1 MIALKCKMC
10 GGDLSV
16 SPGASVG
23 TCQYCGTTMTLP
35 VTGSTQVA
43 DQFNRASGL
52 RQGDEFDRAS
62 EVYLRLLE
70 ANPRDAEAHWGMVL
84 CRFGIAY
91 VEDPETGR
99 RLPTCNRVRFG
110 SILED
115 EDYLQA
121 ITWADGEAKAVYQAE
136 AEAIAAIQREFLDI
150 SAREEPFD
158 VFLCYKEKDG
168 QGERTPDSVLAQE
181 LYYELT
187 EKGYR
192 VFFSRLT
199 LEGKLGIS
207 YEPYIF
213 AALQS
218 ARVMVV
224 VTTRAEYVNAPW
236 VKNEWSRYL
245 ALIRQGEDKVLI
257 PAYRDMDP
265 YTLPEELAS
274 LQAQDMGKLGFM
286 QDLLEGIQ
294 KFLRREPDDD
304 GGRTGPT
311 ASTLTKRGMLALEDG
326 DFAAADAHF
335 ERALDHDPEEAMAYV
350 GKLMVERKVKVPS
363 DLGRAGKPL
372 ETSPNYRKAV
382 RFADPELKKLLEN
395 CNEQLLAA
403 RRALEQQLTGRPA
416 VAQNAAP
423 QKTPTR
429 YVRQDKPV
437 KTGYAGMILL
447 MVLGFLLVVGML
459 SSSPSSTESGASP
472 APSFTA
478 ETLSR
483 LYADASVLM
492 EQGSYASAMER
503 FLALGDYEDAA
514 ERAASCAWS
523 CAQESLSAGNYDDLK
538 RVLPHLTQQQRDEVD
553 PTLITQA
560 RACYSALD
568 FSAAFSISGLILDN
582 AEARTLHFS
591 MQRVFAQLLST
602 SGNLV
607 ATLPFTGE
615 EFSLYDGQGNS
626 SSFYFEGA
634 QSISLF
640 SDCAAAICG
649 DGSVICQP
657 FEAGAFSPGF
667 QSELSQWRDT
677 ASLVSLSDC
686 LLGLRRD
693 GTVAYAGKR
702 NGSDGS
708 IREAVSGWSRVVGL
722 YAAGEHA
729 VVALC
734 TDGTV
739 RMAGENP
746 YYSAESFS
754 QWSGLYTIAVTD
766 TSVLGILP
774 NGTLLSA
781 GDDGWVRTLDTGS
794 DLARCISYSVSEGT
808 IAGLRP
814 DGTVAAYGLAG
825 GSGTA
830 DWTDIIQLRTR
841 PGVVYGLCRDGTV
854 RTSGTGTGEETWRDI
869 IFLLAS
875 PSGLL
880 GIQNDGTLHISG
892 DFPAALQSSVS
903 AAHIW

>member
-84 CRFGIAY
+84 CRFGITY
-91 VEDPETGR
+91 VEDPKTGR

-213 AALQS
+213 AALRS

-274 LQAQDMGKLGFM
+274 LQAPDMGKLGVM
-286 QDLLEGIQ
+286 QDLLEGIH
-294 KFLRREPDDD
+294 KFLRREPDDG

-363 DLGRAGKPL
+363 DLGRTGKPL
-372 ETSPNYRKAV
+372 EASSNYRKAV
-382 RFADPELKKLLEN
+382 RFADPELKKLLEG

-403 RRALEQQLTGRPA
+403 RRAPEQQLTGRPA

-423 QKTPTR
+423 QKTPTK

-437 KTGYAGMILL
+437 KTGSLGVILL
-447 MVLGFLLVVGML
+447 VLLGLMLLGVLLGSPSSSTP
-459 SSSPSSTESGASP
+459 SSSPESSAPP

-478 ETLSR
+478 EEMSQ
-483 LYADASVLM
+483 LYADAIQLV
-492 EQGSYASAMER
+492 EQGSYDE
-503 FLALGDYEDAA
+503 
-514 ERAASCAWS
+514 
-523 CAQESLSAGNYDDLK
+523 LK
-538 RVLPHLTQQQRDEVD
+538 RILPHLTQQQRAEVD

-560 RACYSALD
+560 RERYSALD

-582 AEARTLHFS
+582 AEARSLHFS

-602 SGNLV
+602 SGDLV
-607 ATLPFTGE
+607 AALPFTGG

-626 SSFYFEGA
+626 SSFYLEGA

-657 FEAGAFSPGF
+657 FEAGTFSPGF
-667 QSELSQWRDT
+667 QAELSQWRDT

-686 LLGLRRD
+686 LLGRRTD

-854 RTSGTGTGEETWRDI
+854 RTSGTGAGEETWRDI

>member
-84 CRFGIAY
+84 CRFGITY
-91 VEDPETGR
+91 VEDPKTGR

-213 AALQS
+213 AALRS

-286 QDLLEGIQ
+286 QDLLEGIH
-294 KFLRREPDDD
+294 KFLRREPDDG

-363 DLGRAGKPL
+363 DLGRTGKPL
-372 ETSPNYRKAV
+372 EASSNYRKAV
-382 RFADPELKKLLEN
+382 RFADPELKKLLEG

-423 QKTPTR
+423 QKTPTK
-429 YVRQDKPV
+429 YVRQGKPV
-437 KTGYAGMILL
+437 KTGSLVVILL
-447 MVLGFLLVVGML
+447 VLLGLMLLGVLVGSPSSSTP
-459 SSSPSSTESGASP
+459 SSSPESSAPP

-478 ETLSR
+478 EEMSQ
-483 LYADASVLM
+483 LYADAIQLV
-492 EQGSYASAMER
+492 EQGSYDE
-503 FLALGDYEDAA
+503 
-514 ERAASCAWS
+514 
-523 CAQESLSAGNYDDLK
+523 LK
-538 RVLPHLTQQQRDEVD
+538 RILPHLTQQQRAEVD

-560 RACYSALD
+560 RERYSALD
-568 FSAAFSISGLILDN
+568 FSAAFSTSGLILDN
-582 AEARTLHFS
+582 AEARSLHFS

-602 SGNLV
+602 SGDLV
-607 ATLPFTGE
+607 AALPFTGG

-626 SSFYFEGA
+626 SSFYLEGA

-657 FEAGAFSPGF
+657 FEAGTFSPGF
-667 QSELSQWRDT
+667 QAELSQWRDT

-686 LLGLRRD
+686 LLGRRTD

-702 NGSDGS
+702 DGSDSS
-708 IREAVSGWSRVVGL
+708 IREAVSSWSRVAGL
-722 YAAGEHA
+722 YAAGDHA

-734 TDGTV
+734 ADGTV

-766 TSVLGILP
+766 TSVLGILL

-830 DWTDIIQLRTR
+830 DWIDIIQLRTR

-854 RTSGTGTGEETWRDI
+854 RTSGTGAGEETWRDI

>member
-84 CRFGIAY
+84 CRFGITY
-91 VEDPETGR
+91 VEDPKTGR

-213 AALQS
+213 AALRS

-286 QDLLEGIQ
+286 QDLLEGIH
-294 KFLRREPDDD
+294 KFLRREPDDG

-363 DLGRAGKPL
+363 DLGRTGKPL
-372 ETSPNYRKAV
+372 EASSNYRKAV
-382 RFADPELKKLLEN
+382 RFADPELKKLLEG

-403 RRALEQQLTGRPA
+403 RRAPEQQLTGRPA

-423 QKTPTR
+423 QKTPTK

-437 KTGYAGMILL
+437 KTGSLGVILL
-447 MVLGFLLVVGML
+447 VLLGLMLLGVLLGSPSSSTP
-459 SSSPSSTESGASP
+459 SSSPESSAPP

-478 ETLSR
+478 EEMSQ
-483 LYADASVLM
+483 LYADAIQLV
-492 EQGSYASAMER
+492 EQGSYDE
-503 FLALGDYEDAA
+503 
-514 ERAASCAWS
+514 
-523 CAQESLSAGNYDDLK
+523 QK
-538 RVLPHLTQQQRDEVD
+538 RILPHLTQQQRAEVD

-560 RACYSALD
+560 RERYSALD

-582 AEARTLHFS
+582 AEARSLHFS

-602 SGNLV
+602 SGDLV
-607 ATLPFTGE
+607 AALPFTGG

-626 SSFYFEGA
+626 SSFYLEGA

-657 FEAGAFSPGF
+657 FEAGTFSPGF
-667 QSELSQWRDT
+667 QAELSQWRDT

-686 LLGLRRD
+686 LLGRRTD

-854 RTSGTGTGEETWRDI
+854 RTSGTGAGEETWRDI

>member
-84 CRFGIAY
+84 CRFGITY
-91 VEDPETGR
+91 VEDPKTGR

-213 AALQS
+213 AALRS

-294 KFLRREPDDD
+294 KFLRREPDDG

-363 DLGRAGKPL
+363 DLGRTGKPL
-372 ETSPNYRKAV
+372 EASSNYRKAV
-382 RFADPELKKLLEN
+382 RFADPELKKLLEG

-423 QKTPTR
+423 QKTPTK

-437 KTGYAGMILL
+437 KTGSLGVILL
-447 MVLGFLLVVGML
+447 VLLGLMLLGVLLGSPSSSTP
-459 SSSPSSTESGASP
+459 SSSPESSAPP

-478 ETLSR
+478 EEMSQ
-483 LYADASVLM
+483 LYADAIQLV
-492 EQGSYASAMER
+492 EQGSYDE
-503 FLALGDYEDAA
+503 
-514 ERAASCAWS
+514 
-523 CAQESLSAGNYDDLK
+523 LK
-538 RVLPHLTQQQRDEVD
+538 RILPHLTQQQRAEED

-560 RACYSALD
+560 RERYSALD

-582 AEARTLHFS
+582 AEARSLHFS

-602 SGNLV
+602 SGDLV
-607 ATLPFTGE
+607 AALPFTGG

-626 SSFYFEGA
+626 SSFYLEGA

-657 FEAGAFSPGF
+657 FEAGTFSPGF
-667 QSELSQWRDT
+667 QAELSQWRDT

-686 LLGLRRD
+686 LLGRRTD

-702 NGSDGS
+702 DGSDSS
-708 IREAVSGWSRVVGL
+708 IREAVSSWSRVAGL
-722 YAAGEHA
+722 YAAGDHA

-734 TDGTV
+734 ADGTV

-766 TSVLGILP
+766 TSVLGILL

-830 DWTDIIQLRTR
+830 DWIDIIQLRTR

-854 RTSGTGTGEETWRDI
+854 RTSGTGAGEETWRDI

>member
-213 AALQS
+213 AALRS

-286 QDLLEGIQ
+286 QDLLEGIH
-294 KFLRREPDDD
+294 KFLRREPDDG

-363 DLGRAGKPL
+363 DLGRTGKPL
-372 ETSPNYRKAV
+372 EASSNYRKAV
-382 RFADPELKKLLEN
+382 RFADPELKKLLEG

-403 RRALEQQLTGRPA
+403 RRAPEQQLTGRPA

-423 QKTPTR
+423 QKTPTK

-437 KTGYAGMILL
+437 KTGSLGVILL
-447 MVLGFLLVVGML
+447 VLLGLMLLGVLLGSPSSSTP
-459 SSSPSSTESGASP
+459 SSSPESSAPP

-478 ETLSR
+478 EEMSQ
-483 LYADASVLM
+483 LYADAIQLV
-492 EQGSYASAMER
+492 EQGSYDE
-503 FLALGDYEDAA
+503 
-514 ERAASCAWS
+514 
-523 CAQESLSAGNYDDLK
+523 LK
-538 RVLPHLTQQQRDEVD
+538 RILPHLTQQQRAEVD

-560 RACYSALD
+560 RERYSALD

-582 AEARTLHFS
+582 AEARSLHFS

-602 SGNLV
+602 SGDLV
-607 ATLPFTGE
+607 AALPFTGG

-626 SSFYFEGA
+626 SSFYLEGA

-657 FEAGAFSPGF
+657 FEAGTFSPGF
-667 QSELSQWRDT
+667 QAELSQWRDT

-686 LLGLRRD
+686 LLGRRTD

-854 RTSGTGTGEETWRDI
+854 RTSGTGAGEETWRDI

>member
-1 MIALKCKMC
+1 
-10 GGDLSV
+10 
-16 SPGASVG
+16 
-23 TCQYCGTTMTLP
+23 
-35 VTGSTQVA
+35 
-43 DQFNRASGL
+43 
-52 RQGDEFDRAS
+52 
-62 EVYLRLLE
+62 
-70 ANPRDAEAHWGMVL
+70 
-84 CRFGIAY
+84 
-91 VEDPETGR
+91 
-99 RLPTCNRVRFG
+99 
-110 SILED
+110 
-115 EDYLQA
+115 
-121 ITWADGEAKAVYQAE
+121 
-136 AEAIAAIQREFLDI
+136 
-150 SAREEPFD
+150 
-158 VFLCYKEKDG
+158 
-168 QGERTPDSVLAQE
+168 
-181 LYYELT
+181 
-187 EKGYR
+187 
-192 VFFSRLT
+192 
-199 LEGKLGIS
+199 
-207 YEPYIF
+207 
-213 AALQS
+213 
-218 ARVMVV
+218 MVV

-286 QDLLEGIQ
+286 QDLLEGIH
-294 KFLRREPDDD
+294 KFLRREPDDG

-363 DLGRAGKPL
+363 DLGRTGKPL
-372 ETSPNYRKAV
+372 EASSNYRKAV
-382 RFADPELKKLLEN
+382 RFADPELKKLLEG

-423 QKTPTR
+423 QKTPTK

-437 KTGYAGMILL
+437 KTGSLGVILL
-447 MVLGFLLVVGML
+447 VLLGLMLLGVLLGSPSSSTP
-459 SSSPSSTESGASP
+459 SSSPESSAPP

-478 ETLSR
+478 EEMSQ
-483 LYADASVLM
+483 LYADAIQLV
-492 EQGSYASAMER
+492 EQGSYDE
-503 FLALGDYEDAA
+503 
-514 ERAASCAWS
+514 
-523 CAQESLSAGNYDDLK
+523 LK
-538 RVLPHLTQQQRDEVD
+538 RILPHLTQQQRAEVD

-560 RACYSALD
+560 RERYSALD

-582 AEARTLHFS
+582 AEARSLHFS

-602 SGNLV
+602 SGDLV
-607 ATLPFTGE
+607 AALPFTGG

-626 SSFYFEGA
+626 SSFYLEGA

-657 FEAGAFSPGF
+657 FEAGTFSPGF
-667 QSELSQWRDT
+667 QAELSQWRDT
-677 ASLVSLSDC
+677 ASLVSLSYC
-686 LLGLRRD
+686 LLGRRTD

-702 NGSDGS
+702 DGSDSS
-708 IREAVSGWSRVVGL
+708 IREAVSSWSRVAGL
-722 YAAGEHA
+722 YAVGDHA

-734 TDGTV
+734 ADGTV

-766 TSVLGILP
+766 TSVLGILL

-854 RTSGTGTGEETWRDI
+854 RTSGTGAGEETWRDI

>member
-84 CRFGIAY
+84 CRFGITY
-91 VEDPETGR
+91 VEDPKTGR

-213 AALQS
+213 AALRS

-286 QDLLEGIQ
+286 QDLLEGIH
-294 KFLRREPDDD
+294 KFLRREPDDG

-363 DLGRAGKPL
+363 DLGRTGKPL
-372 ETSPNYRKAV
+372 EASSNYRKAV
-382 RFADPELKKLLEN
+382 RFADPELKKLLEG

-403 RRALEQQLTGRPA
+403 RRAPEQQLTGRPA

-423 QKTPTR
+423 QKTPTK

-437 KTGYAGMILL
+437 KTGSLGVILL
-447 MVLGFLLVVGML
+447 VLLGLMLLGVLLGSPSSSTP
-459 SSSPSSTESGASP
+459 SSSPESSAPP

-478 ETLSR
+478 EEMSQ
-483 LYADASVLM
+483 LYADAIQLV
-492 EQGSYASAMER
+492 EQGSYDE
-503 FLALGDYEDAA
+503 
-514 ERAASCAWS
+514 
-523 CAQESLSAGNYDDLK
+523 LK
-538 RVLPHLTQQQRDEVD
+538 RILPHLTQQQRAEVD

-560 RACYSALD
+560 RERYSALD

-582 AEARTLHFS
+582 AEARSLHFS

-602 SGNLV
+602 SGDLV
-607 ATLPFTGE
+607 AALPFTGG

-626 SSFYFEGA
+626 SSFYLEGA

-657 FEAGAFSPGF
+657 FEAGTFSPGF
-667 QSELSQWRDT
+667 QAELSQWRDT

-686 LLGLRRD
+686 LLGRRTD

-830 DWTDIIQLRTR
+830 DWIDIIQLRTR

-854 RTSGTGTGEETWRDI
+854 RTSGTGAGEETWRYI

>member
-84 CRFGIAY
+84 CRFGITY
-91 VEDPETGR
+91 VEDPKTGH

-213 AALQS
+213 AALRS

-294 KFLRREPDDD
+294 KFLRREPDDG

-363 DLGRAGKPL
+363 DLGHTGKPL
-372 ETSPNYRKAV
+372 EASSNYRKAV
-382 RFADPELKKLLEN
+382 RFADPELKKLLEG

-423 QKTPTR
+423 QKTPTK

-437 KTGYAGMILL
+437 KTGSLGVILL
-447 MVLGFLLVVGML
+447 VLLGLMLLGVLLGSPSSSTP
-459 SSSPSSTESGASP
+459 SSSPESSAPP

-478 ETLSR
+478 EEMSQ
-483 LYADASVLM
+483 LYADAIQLV
-492 EQGSYASAMER
+492 EQGSYDE
-503 FLALGDYEDAA
+503 
-514 ERAASCAWS
+514 
-523 CAQESLSAGNYDDLK
+523 LK
-538 RVLPHLTQQQRDEVD
+538 RILPHLTQQQRAEVD

-560 RACYSALD
+560 RERYSALD

-582 AEARTLHFS
+582 AEARSLHFS

-602 SGNLV
+602 SGDLV
-607 ATLPFTGE
+607 AALPFTGG

-626 SSFYFEGA
+626 SSFYLEGA

-657 FEAGAFSPGF
+657 FEAGTFSPGF
-667 QSELSQWRDT
+667 QAELSQWRDT

-686 LLGLRRD
+686 LLGRRTD

-702 NGSDGS
+702 DGSDSS
-708 IREAVSGWSRVVGL
+708 IREAVSSWSRVAGL
-722 YAAGEHA
+722 YAAGDHA

-734 TDGTV
+734 ADGTV

-766 TSVLGILP
+766 TSVLGILL

-830 DWTDIIQLRTR
+830 DWIDIIQLRTR

-854 RTSGTGTGEETWRDI
+854 RTSGTGAGEETWRDI

>member
-84 CRFGIAY
+84 CRFGITY
-91 VEDPETGR
+91 VEDPKTGR

-213 AALQS
+213 AALRS

-286 QDLLEGIQ
+286 QDLLEGIH
-294 KFLRREPDDD
+294 KFLRREPDDG

-363 DLGRAGKPL
+363 DLGRTGKPL
-372 ETSPNYRKAV
+372 EASSNYRKAV
-382 RFADPELKKLLEN
+382 RFADPELKKLLEG

-403 RRALEQQLTGRPA
+403 RRAPEQQLTGRPA

-423 QKTPTR
+423 QKTPTK

-437 KTGYAGMILL
+437 KTGSLGVILL
-447 MVLGFLLVVGML
+447 VLLGLMLLGVLLGSPSSSTP
-459 SSSPSSTESGASP
+459 SSSPESSAPP
-472 APSFTA
+472 APSLTA
-478 ETLSR
+478 EEMSQ
-483 LYADASVLM
+483 LYADAIQLV
-492 EQGSYASAMER
+492 EQGSYDE
-503 FLALGDYEDAA
+503 
-514 ERAASCAWS
+514 
-523 CAQESLSAGNYDDLK
+523 LK
-538 RVLPHLTQQQRDEVD
+538 RILPHLTQQQRAEVD

-560 RACYSALD
+560 RERYSALD

-582 AEARTLHFS
+582 AEARSLHFS

-602 SGNLV
+602 SGDLV
-607 ATLPFTGE
+607 AALPFTGG

-626 SSFYFEGA
+626 SSFYLEGA

-657 FEAGAFSPGF
+657 FEAGTFSPGF
-667 QSELSQWRDT
+667 QAELSQWRDT

-686 LLGLRRD
+686 LLGRRTD

-854 RTSGTGTGEETWRDI
+854 RTSGTGAGEETWRDI

>member
-84 CRFGIAY
+84 CRFGITY
-91 VEDPETGR
+91 VEDPKTGH

-213 AALQS
+213 AALRS

-294 KFLRREPDDD
+294 KFLRREPDDG

-363 DLGRAGKPL
+363 DLGHTGKPL
-372 ETSPNYRKAV
+372 EASSNYRKAV
-382 RFADPELKKLLEN
+382 RFADPELKKLLEG

-423 QKTPTR
+423 QKTPTK

-437 KTGYAGMILL
+437 KTGSLGVILL
-447 MVLGFLLVVGML
+447 VLLGLMLLGVLLGSPSSSTP
-459 SSSPSSTESGASP
+459 SSSPESSAPP

-478 ETLSR
+478 EEMSQ
-483 LYADASVLM
+483 LYADAIQLV
-492 EQGSYASAMER
+492 EQGSYDE
-503 FLALGDYEDAA
+503 
-514 ERAASCAWS
+514 
-523 CAQESLSAGNYDDLK
+523 LK
-538 RVLPHLTQQQRDEVD
+538 RILPHLTQQQRAEVD

-560 RACYSALD
+560 RERYSALD

-582 AEARTLHFS
+582 AEARSLHFS

-602 SGNLV
+602 SGDLV
-607 ATLPFTGE
+607 AALPFTGG

-626 SSFYFEGA
+626 SSFYLEGA

-657 FEAGAFSPGF
+657 FEAGTFSPGF
-667 QSELSQWRDT
+667 QAELSQWRDT

-686 LLGLRRD
+686 LLGRRTD

-702 NGSDGS
+702 DGSDSS
-708 IREAVSGWSRVVGL
+708 IREAVSSWSRVAGL
-722 YAAGEHA
+722 YAAGDHA

-734 TDGTV
+734 ADGTV

-766 TSVLGILP
+766 TSVLGILL

-794 DLARCISYSVSEGT
+794 DLARCISYSVREGT

-830 DWTDIIQLRTR
+830 DWIDIIQLRTR

-854 RTSGTGTGEETWRDI
+854 RTSGTGAGEETWRDI

>member
-1 MIALKCKMC
+1 
-10 GGDLSV
+10 
-16 SPGASVG
+16 
-23 TCQYCGTTMTLP
+23 
-35 VTGSTQVA
+35 
-43 DQFNRASGL
+43 
-52 RQGDEFDRAS
+52 
-62 EVYLRLLE
+62 
-70 ANPRDAEAHWGMVL
+70 
-84 CRFGIAY
+84 
-91 VEDPETGR
+91 
-99 RLPTCNRVRFG
+99 
-110 SILED
+110 
-115 EDYLQA
+115 
-121 ITWADGEAKAVYQAE
+121 
-136 AEAIAAIQREFLDI
+136 
-150 SAREEPFD
+150 
-158 VFLCYKEKDG
+158 
-168 QGERTPDSVLAQE
+168 
-181 LYYELT
+181 
-187 EKGYR
+187 
-192 VFFSRLT
+192 
-199 LEGKLGIS
+199 
-207 YEPYIF
+207 
-213 AALQS
+213 
-218 ARVMVV
+218 MVV

-294 KFLRREPDDD
+294 KFLRREPDDG

-363 DLGRAGKPL
+363 DLGHTGKPL
-372 ETSPNYRKAV
+372 EASSNYRKAV
-382 RFADPELKKLLEN
+382 RFADPELKKLLEG

-423 QKTPTR
+423 QKTPTK

-437 KTGYAGMILL
+437 KTGSLGVILL
-447 MVLGFLLVVGML
+447 VLLGLMLLGVLLGSPSSSTP
-459 SSSPSSTESGASP
+459 SSSPESSAPP

-478 ETLSR
+478 EEMSQ
-483 LYADASVLM
+483 LYADAIQLV
-492 EQGSYASAMER
+492 EQGSYDE
-503 FLALGDYEDAA
+503 
-514 ERAASCAWS
+514 
-523 CAQESLSAGNYDDLK
+523 LK
-538 RVLPHLTQQQRDEVD
+538 RILPHLTQQQRAEVD

-560 RACYSALD
+560 RERYSALD

-582 AEARTLHFS
+582 AEARSLHFS

-602 SGNLV
+602 SGDLV
-607 ATLPFTGE
+607 AALPFTGG

-626 SSFYFEGA
+626 SSFYLEGA

-657 FEAGAFSPGF
+657 FEAGTFSPGF
-667 QSELSQWRDT
+667 QAELSQWRDT

-686 LLGLRRD
+686 LLGRRTD

-702 NGSDGS
+702 DGSDSS
-708 IREAVSGWSRVVGL
+708 IREAVSSWSRVAGL
-722 YAAGEHA
+722 YAAGDHA

-734 TDGTV
+734 ADGTV

-766 TSVLGILP
+766 TSVLGILL

-830 DWTDIIQLRTR
+830 DWIDIIQLRTR

-854 RTSGTGTGEETWRDI
+854 RTSGTGAGEETWRDI

>member
-84 CRFGIAY
+84 CRFGITY
-91 VEDPETGR
+91 VEDPKTGR

-213 AALQS
+213 AALRS

-286 QDLLEGIQ
+286 QDLLEGIH
-294 KFLRREPDDD
+294 KFRRREPDDG

-363 DLGRAGKPL
+363 DLGRTGKPL
-372 ETSPNYRKAV
+372 EASSNYRKAV
-382 RFADPELKKLLEN
+382 RFADPELKKLLEG

-423 QKTPTR
+423 QKTPTK

-437 KTGYAGMILL
+437 KTGSLGVILL
-447 MVLGFLLVVGML
+447 VLLGLMLLGVLLGSPSSSTP
-459 SSSPSSTESGASP
+459 SSSPESSAPP

-478 ETLSR
+478 EEMSQ
-483 LYADASVLM
+483 LYADAIQLV
-492 EQGSYASAMER
+492 EQGSYDE
-503 FLALGDYEDAA
+503 
-514 ERAASCAWS
+514 
-523 CAQESLSAGNYDDLK
+523 LK
-538 RVLPHLTQQQRDEVD
+538 RILPHLTQQQRAEVD

-560 RACYSALD
+560 RERYSALD

-582 AEARTLHFS
+582 AEARSLHFS

-602 SGNLV
+602 SGDLV
-607 ATLPFTGE
+607 AALPFTGG

-626 SSFYFEGA
+626 SSFYLEGA

-657 FEAGAFSPGF
+657 FEAGTFSPGF
-667 QSELSQWRDT
+667 QAELSQWRDT

-686 LLGLRRD
+686 LLGRRTD

-702 NGSDGS
+702 DGSDSS
-708 IREAVSGWSRVVGL
+708 IREAVSSWSRVAGL
-722 YAAGEHA
+722 YAAGDHA

-734 TDGTV
+734 ADGTV

-766 TSVLGILP
+766 TSVLGILL

-830 DWTDIIQLRTR
+830 DWIDIIQLRTR

-854 RTSGTGTGEETWRDI
+854 RTSGTGAGEETWRDI

>member
-213 AALQS
+213 AALRS

-294 KFLRREPDDD
+294 KFLRREPDDG

-363 DLGRAGKPL
+363 DLGHTGKPL
-372 ETSPNYRKAV
+372 EASSNYRKAV
-382 RFADPELKKLLEN
+382 RFADPELKKLLEG

-423 QKTPTR
+423 QKTPTK

-437 KTGYAGMILL
+437 KTGSLGVILL
-447 MVLGFLLVVGML
+447 VLLGLMLLGVLLGSPSSSTP
-459 SSSPSSTESGASP
+459 SSSPESSAPP

-478 ETLSR
+478 EEMSQ
-483 LYADASVLM
+483 LYADAIQLV
-492 EQGSYASAMER
+492 EQGSYDE
-503 FLALGDYEDAA
+503 
-514 ERAASCAWS
+514 
-523 CAQESLSAGNYDDLK
+523 LK
-538 RVLPHLTQQQRDEVD
+538 RILPHLTQQQRAEVD

-560 RACYSALD
+560 RERYSALD

-582 AEARTLHFS
+582 AEARSLHFS

-602 SGNLV
+602 SGDLV
-607 ATLPFTGE
+607 AALPFTGG

-626 SSFYFEGA
+626 SSFYLEGA

-657 FEAGAFSPGF
+657 FEAGTFSPGF
-667 QSELSQWRDT
+667 QAELSQWRDT

-686 LLGLRRD
+686 LLGRRTD

-702 NGSDGS
+702 DGSDSS
-708 IREAVSGWSRVVGL
+708 IREAVSSWSRVAGL
-722 YAAGEHA
+722 YAAGDHA

-734 TDGTV
+734 ADGTV

-766 TSVLGILP
+766 TSVLGILL

-830 DWTDIIQLRTR
+830 DWIDIIQLRTR

-854 RTSGTGTGEETWRDI
+854 RTSGTGAGEETWRDI

>member
-43 DQFNRASGL
+43 NQFNRASGL

-91 VEDPETGR
+91 VEDPKTGR

-363 DLGRAGKPL
+363 DLGRTGKPL
-372 ETSPNYRKAV
+372 EASSNYRKAV

-423 QKTPTR
+423 QKTPTK

-437 KTGYAGMILL
+437 KTGSLGVILL
-447 MVLGFLLVVGML
+447 VLLGLMLLGVLLGSPSSSTP
-459 SSSPSSTESGASP
+459 SSSPESSAPP

-478 ETLSR
+478 EEMSQ
-483 LYADASVLM
+483 LYADAIQLV
-492 EQGSYASAMER
+492 EQGSYDE
-503 FLALGDYEDAA
+503 
-514 ERAASCAWS
+514 
-523 CAQESLSAGNYDDLK
+523 LK
-538 RVLPHLTQQQRDEVD
+538 RILPHLTQQQRAEVD

-560 RACYSALD
+560 RERYSALD

-582 AEARTLHFS
+582 AEARSLHFS

-602 SGNLV
+602 SGDLV
-607 ATLPFTGE
+607 AALPFTGG

-626 SSFYFEGA
+626 SSFYLEGA

-657 FEAGAFSPGF
+657 FEAGTFSPGF
-667 QSELSQWRDT
+667 QAELSQWRDT

-686 LLGLRRD
+686 LLGRRTD

-702 NGSDGS
+702 DGSDSS
-708 IREAVSGWSRVVGL
+708 IREAVSSWSRVAGL
-722 YAAGEHA
+722 YAAGDHA

-734 TDGTV
+734 ADGTV

-766 TSVLGILP
+766 TSVLGILL

-830 DWTDIIQLRTR
+830 DWIDIIQLRTR

-854 RTSGTGTGEETWRDI
+854 RTSGTGAGEETWRDI

>member
-84 CRFGIAY
+84 CRFGITY
-91 VEDPETGR
+91 VEDPKTGR

-213 AALQS
+213 AALRS

-286 QDLLEGIQ
+286 QDLLEGIH
-294 KFLRREPDDD
+294 KFLRREPDDG

-363 DLGRAGKPL
+363 DLGRTGKPL
-372 ETSPNYRKAV
+372 EASSNYRKAV
-382 RFADPELKKLLEN
+382 RFADPELKKLLEG

-423 QKTPTR
+423 QKTPTK

-437 KTGYAGMILL
+437 KTGSLGVILL
-447 MVLGFLLVVGML
+447 VLLGLMLLGVLLGSPSSSTP
-459 SSSPSSTESGASP
+459 SSSPESSAPP

-478 ETLSR
+478 EEMSQ
-483 LYADASVLM
+483 LYADAIQLV
-492 EQGSYASAMER
+492 EQGSYDE
-503 FLALGDYEDAA
+503 
-514 ERAASCAWS
+514 
-523 CAQESLSAGNYDDLK
+523 LK
-538 RVLPHLTQQQRDEVD
+538 RILPHLTQQQRAEVD

-560 RACYSALD
+560 RERYSALD

-582 AEARTLHFS
+582 AEARSLHFS

-602 SGNLV
+602 SGDLV
-607 ATLPFTGE
+607 AALPFTGG

-626 SSFYFEGA
+626 SSFYLEGA

-657 FEAGAFSPGF
+657 FEAGTFSPGF
-667 QSELSQWRDT
+667 QAELSQWRDT
-677 ASLVSLSDC
+677 ASLVRLSDC
-686 LLGLRRD
+686 LLGRRTD

-702 NGSDGS
+702 DGSDSS
-708 IREAVSGWSRVVGL
+708 IREAVSSWSRVAGL
-722 YAAGEHA
+722 YAAGDHA

-734 TDGTV
+734 ADGTV

-766 TSVLGILP
+766 TSVLGILL

-830 DWTDIIQLRTR
+830 DWIDIIQLRTR

-854 RTSGTGTGEETWRDI
+854 RTSGTGAGEETWRDI

>member
-43 DQFNRASGL
+43 NQFNRASGL

-84 CRFGIAY
+84 CRFGITY
-91 VEDPETGR
+91 VEDPKTGR

-213 AALQS
+213 AALRS

-286 QDLLEGIQ
+286 QDLLEGIH
-294 KFLRREPDDD
+294 KFLRREPDDG

-363 DLGRAGKPL
+363 DLGRTGKPL
-372 ETSPNYRKAV
+372 EASSNYRKAV
-382 RFADPELKKLLEN
+382 RFADPELKKLLEG

-423 QKTPTR
+423 QKTPTK

-437 KTGYAGMILL
+437 KTGSLGVILL
-447 MVLGFLLVVGML
+447 VLLGLMLLGVLLGSPSSSTP
-459 SSSPSSTESGASP
+459 SSSPESSAPP

-478 ETLSR
+478 EEMSQ
-483 LYADASVLM
+483 LYADAIQLV
-492 EQGSYASAMER
+492 EQGSYDE
-503 FLALGDYEDAA
+503 
-514 ERAASCAWS
+514 
-523 CAQESLSAGNYDDLK
+523 LK
-538 RVLPHLTQQQRDEVD
+538 RILPHLTQQQRAEVD

-560 RACYSALD
+560 RERYSALD

-582 AEARTLHFS
+582 AEARSLHFS

-602 SGNLV
+602 SGDLV
-607 ATLPFTGE
+607 AALPFTGG

-626 SSFYFEGA
+626 SSFYLEGA

-657 FEAGAFSPGF
+657 FEAGTFSPGF
-667 QSELSQWRDT
+667 QAELSQWRDT

-686 LLGLRRD
+686 LLGRRTD

-702 NGSDGS
+702 DGSDSS
-708 IREAVSGWSRVVGL
+708 IREAVSSWSRVAGL
-722 YAAGEHA
+722 YAAGDHA

-734 TDGTV
+734 ADGTV

-766 TSVLGILP
+766 TSVLGILL

-830 DWTDIIQLRTR
+830 DWIDIIQLRTR

-854 RTSGTGTGEETWRDI
+854 RTSGTGAGEETWRDI

>member
-213 AALQS
+213 AALRS

-286 QDLLEGIQ
+286 QDLLEGIH
-294 KFLRREPDDD
+294 KFLRREPDDG

-363 DLGRAGKPL
+363 DLGRTGKPL
-372 ETSPNYRKAV
+372 EASSNYRKAV
-382 RFADPELKKLLEN
+382 RFADPELKKLLEG

-423 QKTPTR
+423 QKTPTK

-437 KTGYAGMILL
+437 KTGSLGVILL
-447 MVLGFLLVVGML
+447 VLLGLMLLGVLLGSPSSSTP
-459 SSSPSSTESGASP
+459 SSSPESSAPP

-478 ETLSR
+478 EEMSQ
-483 LYADASVLM
+483 LYADAIQLV
-492 EQGSYASAMER
+492 EQGSYDE
-503 FLALGDYEDAA
+503 
-514 ERAASCAWS
+514 
-523 CAQESLSAGNYDDLK
+523 LK
-538 RVLPHLTQQQRDEVD
+538 RILPHLTQQQRAEVD

-560 RACYSALD
+560 RERYSALD

-582 AEARTLHFS
+582 AEARSLHFS

-602 SGNLV
+602 SGDLV
-607 ATLPFTGE
+607 AALPFTGG

-626 SSFYFEGA
+626 SSFYLEGA

-657 FEAGAFSPGF
+657 FEAGTFSPGF
-667 QSELSQWRDT
+667 QAELSQWRDT

-686 LLGLRRD
+686 LLGRRTD

-702 NGSDGS
+702 DGSDSS
-708 IREAVSGWSRVVGL
+708 IREAVSSWSRVAGL
-722 YAAGEHA
+722 YAAGDHA

-734 TDGTV
+734 ADGTV

-766 TSVLGILP
+766 TSVLGILL

-854 RTSGTGTGEETWRDI
+854 RTSGTGAGEETWRDI

>member
-84 CRFGIAY
+84 CRFGITY
-91 VEDPETGR
+91 VEDPKTGR

-213 AALQS
+213 AALRS

-286 QDLLEGIQ
+286 QDLLEGIH
-294 KFLRREPDDD
+294 KFLRREPDDG

-363 DLGRAGKPL
+363 DLGRTGKPL
-372 ETSPNYRKAV
+372 EASSNYRKAV
-382 RFADPELKKLLEN
+382 RFADPELKKLLEG

-403 RRALEQQLTGRPA
+403 RRAPEQQLTGRPA

-423 QKTPTR
+423 QKTPTK

-437 KTGYAGMILL
+437 KTGSLGVILL
-447 MVLGFLLVVGML
+447 VLLGLMLLGVLLGSPSSSTP
-459 SSSPSSTESGASP
+459 SSSPESSAPP

-478 ETLSR
+478 EEMSQ
-483 LYADASVLM
+483 LYADAIQLV
-492 EQGSYASAMER
+492 EQGSYDE
-503 FLALGDYEDAA
+503 
-514 ERAASCAWS
+514 
-523 CAQESLSAGNYDDLK
+523 LK
-538 RVLPHLTQQQRDEVD
+538 RILPHLTQQQRAEVD

-560 RACYSALD
+560 RERYSALD

-582 AEARTLHFS
+582 AEARSLHFS

-602 SGNLV
+602 SGDLV
-607 ATLPFTGE
+607 AALPFTGG

-626 SSFYFEGA
+626 SSFYLEGA

-657 FEAGAFSPGF
+657 FEAGTFSPGF
-667 QSELSQWRDT
+667 QAELSQWRDT

-686 LLGLRRD
+686 LLGHRTD

-854 RTSGTGTGEETWRDI
+854 RTSGTGAGEETWRDI

>member
-35 VTGSTQVA
+35 VTGSMQVA

-84 CRFGIAY
+84 CRFGITY
-91 VEDPETGR
+91 VEDPKTGR

-213 AALQS
+213 AALRS

-286 QDLLEGIQ
+286 QDLLEGIH
-294 KFLRREPDDD
+294 KFLRREPDDG

-363 DLGRAGKPL
+363 DLGRTGKPL
-372 ETSPNYRKAV
+372 EASSNYRKAV
-382 RFADPELKKLLEN
+382 RFADPELKKLLEG

-423 QKTPTR
+423 QKTPTK

-437 KTGYAGMILL
+437 KTGSLGVILL
-447 MVLGFLLVVGML
+447 VLLGLMLLGVLLGSPSSSTP
-459 SSSPSSTESGASP
+459 SSSPESSAPP

-478 ETLSR
+478 EEMSQ
-483 LYADASVLM
+483 LYADAIQLV
-492 EQGSYASAMER
+492 EQGSYDE
-503 FLALGDYEDAA
+503 
-514 ERAASCAWS
+514 
-523 CAQESLSAGNYDDLK
+523 LK
-538 RVLPHLTQQQRDEVD
+538 RILPHLTQQQRAEVD

-560 RACYSALD
+560 RERYSALD

-582 AEARTLHFS
+582 AEARSLHFS

-602 SGNLV
+602 SGDLV
-607 ATLPFTGE
+607 AALPFTGG

-626 SSFYFEGA
+626 SSFYLEGA

-657 FEAGAFSPGF
+657 FEAGTFSPGF
-667 QSELSQWRDT
+667 QAELSQWRDT

-686 LLGLRRD
+686 LLGRRTD

-702 NGSDGS
+702 DGSDSS
-708 IREAVSGWSRVVGL
+708 IREAVSSWSRVAGL
-722 YAAGEHA
+722 YAAGDHA

-734 TDGTV
+734 ADGTV

-766 TSVLGILP
+766 TSVLGILL

-830 DWTDIIQLRTR
+830 DWIDIIQLRTR

-854 RTSGTGTGEETWRDI
+854 RTSGTGAGEETWRDI

>member
-84 CRFGIAY
+84 CRFGITY
-91 VEDPETGR
+91 VEDPKTGR

-213 AALQS
+213 AALRS

-286 QDLLEGIQ
+286 QDLLEGIH
-294 KFLRREPDDD
+294 KFLRREPDDG

-363 DLGRAGKPL
+363 DLGRTGKPL
-372 ETSPNYRKAV
+372 EASSNYRKAV
-382 RFADPELKKLLEN
+382 RFADPELKKLLEG

-423 QKTPTR
+423 QKTPTK

-437 KTGYAGMILL
+437 KTGSLGVILL
-447 MVLGFLLVVGML
+447 VLLGLMLLGVLLGSPSSSTP
-459 SSSPSSTESGASP
+459 SSSPESSAPP

-478 ETLSR
+478 EEMSQ
-483 LYADASVLM
+483 LYADAIQLV
-492 EQGSYASAMER
+492 EQGSYDE
-503 FLALGDYEDAA
+503 
-514 ERAASCAWS
+514 
-523 CAQESLSAGNYDDLK
+523 LK
-538 RVLPHLTQQQRDEVD
+538 RILPHLTQQQRAEVD

-560 RACYSALD
+560 RERYSALD

-582 AEARTLHFS
+582 AEARSLHFS

-602 SGNLV
+602 SGDLV
-607 ATLPFTGE
+607 AALPFTGG

-626 SSFYFEGA
+626 SSFYLEGA

-657 FEAGAFSPGF
+657 FEAGTFSPGF
-667 QSELSQWRDT
+667 QAELSQWRDT

-686 LLGLRRD
+686 LLVRRTD

-702 NGSDGS
+702 DGSDSS
-708 IREAVSGWSRVVGL
+708 IREAVSSWSRVAGL
-722 YAAGEHA
+722 YAAGDHA

-734 TDGTV
+734 ADGTV

-766 TSVLGILP
+766 TSVLGILL

-830 DWTDIIQLRTR
+830 DWIDIIQLRTR

-854 RTSGTGTGEETWRDI
+854 RTSGTGAGEETWRDI

>member
-84 CRFGIAY
+84 CRFGITY
-91 VEDPETGR
+91 VEDPKTGR

-213 AALQS
+213 AALRS

-286 QDLLEGIQ
+286 QDLLEGIH
-294 KFLRREPDDD
+294 KFLRREPDDG

-363 DLGRAGKPL
+363 DLGRTGKPL
-372 ETSPNYRKAV
+372 EASSNYRKAV
-382 RFADPELKKLLEN
+382 RFADPELKKLLEG

-423 QKTPTR
+423 QKTPTK

-437 KTGYAGMILL
+437 KTGSLGVILL
-447 MVLGFLLVVGML
+447 VLLGLMLLGVLLGSPSSSTP
-459 SSSPSSTESGASP
+459 SSSPESSAPP

-478 ETLSR
+478 EEMSQ
-483 LYADASVLM
+483 LYADAIQLV
-492 EQGSYASAMER
+492 EQGSYDE
-503 FLALGDYEDAA
+503 
-514 ERAASCAWS
+514 
-523 CAQESLSAGNYDDLK
+523 LK
-538 RVLPHLTQQQRDEVD
+538 RILPHLTQQQRAEVD

-560 RACYSALD
+560 RERYSALD

-582 AEARTLHFS
+582 AEARSLHFS

-602 SGNLV
+602 SGDLV
-607 ATLPFTGE
+607 AALPFTGG

-626 SSFYFEGA
+626 SSFYLEGA

-657 FEAGAFSPGF
+657 FEAGTFSPGF
-667 QSELSQWRDT
+667 QAELSQWRDT

-686 LLGLRRD
+686 LLGRRTD

-702 NGSDGS
+702 DGSDSS
-708 IREAVSGWSRVVGL
+708 IREAVSSWSRVAGL
-722 YAAGEHA
+722 YAAGDHA

-734 TDGTV
+734 ADGTV

-854 RTSGTGTGEETWRDI
+854 RTSGTGAGEETWRDI

>member
-84 CRFGIAY
+84 CRFGITY
-91 VEDPETGR
+91 VEDPKTGR

-294 KFLRREPDDD
+294 KFLRREPDDG

-363 DLGRAGKPL
+363 DLGRTGKPL
-372 ETSPNYRKAV
+372 EASSNYRKAV
-382 RFADPELKKLLEN
+382 RFADPELKKLLEG

-423 QKTPTR
+423 QKTPTK

-437 KTGYAGMILL
+437 KTGSLGVILL
-447 MVLGFLLVVGML
+447 VLLGLMLLGVLLGSPSSSTP
-459 SSSPSSTESGASP
+459 SSSPESSAPP

-478 ETLSR
+478 EEMSQ
-483 LYADASVLM
+483 LYADAIQLV
-492 EQGSYASAMER
+492 EQGSYDE
-503 FLALGDYEDAA
+503 
-514 ERAASCAWS
+514 
-523 CAQESLSAGNYDDLK
+523 LK
-538 RVLPHLTQQQRDEVD
+538 RILPHLTQQQRAEVD

-560 RACYSALD
+560 RERYSALD

-582 AEARTLHFS
+582 AEARSLHFS

-602 SGNLV
+602 SGDLV
-607 ATLPFTGE
+607 AALPFTGG

-626 SSFYFEGA
+626 SSFYLEGA

-657 FEAGAFSPGF
+657 FEAGTFSPGF
-667 QSELSQWRDT
+667 QAELSQWRDT

-686 LLGLRRD
+686 LLGRRTD

-702 NGSDGS
+702 DGSDSS
-708 IREAVSGWSRVVGL
+708 IREAVSSWSRVAGL
-722 YAAGEHA
+722 YAAGDHA

-734 TDGTV
+734 ADGTV

-766 TSVLGILP
+766 TSVLGILL

-830 DWTDIIQLRTR
+830 DWIDIIQLRTR

-854 RTSGTGTGEETWRDI
+854 RTSGTGAGEETWRDI

>member
-150 SAREEPFD
+150 SVREEPFD

-326 DFAAADAHF
+326 DFAVADAHF

-423 QKTPTR
+423 QKTPTK

-437 KTGYAGMILL
+437 KTGSLGVILL
-447 MVLGFLLVVGML
+447 VLLGLMLLGVLLGSPSSSTP
-459 SSSPSSTESGASP
+459 SSSPESSAPP

-478 ETLSR
+478 EEMSQ
-483 LYADASVLM
+483 LYADAIQLV
-492 EQGSYASAMER
+492 EQGSYDE
-503 FLALGDYEDAA
+503 
-514 ERAASCAWS
+514 
-523 CAQESLSAGNYDDLK
+523 LK
-538 RVLPHLTQQQRDEVD
+538 RILPHLTQQQRAEVD

-560 RACYSALD
+560 RERYSVLD
-568 FSAAFSISGLILDN
+568 FSAAFSTSGLILDN
-582 AEARTLHFS
+582 AEARSLHFS

-602 SGNLV
+602 SGDLV
-607 ATLPFTGE
+607 AALPFTGG

-626 SSFYFEGA
+626 SSFYLEGA

-657 FEAGAFSPGF
+657 FEAGTFSPGF
-667 QSELSQWRDT
+667 QAELSQWRDT

-686 LLGLRRD
+686 LLGRRTD

-722 YAAGEHA
+722 YAAGDHA

-734 TDGTV
+734 ADGTV

-766 TSVLGILP
+766 TSVLGILL

-830 DWTDIIQLRTR
+830 DWIDIIQLRTR

-854 RTSGTGTGEETWRDI
+854 RTSGTGAGEETWRDI

>member
-213 AALQS
+213 AALRS

-294 KFLRREPDDD
+294 KFLRREPDDG

-363 DLGRAGKPL
+363 DLGRTGKPL
-372 ETSPNYRKAV
+372 EASSNYRKAV
-382 RFADPELKKLLEN
+382 RFADPELKKLLEG

-423 QKTPTR
+423 QKTPTK

-437 KTGYAGMILL
+437 KTGSLGVILL
-447 MVLGFLLVVGML
+447 VLLGLMLLGVLLGSPSSSTP
-459 SSSPSSTESGASP
+459 SSSPESSAPP

-478 ETLSR
+478 EEMSQ
-483 LYADASVLM
+483 LYADAIQLV
-492 EQGSYASAMER
+492 EQGSYDE
-503 FLALGDYEDAA
+503 
-514 ERAASCAWS
+514 
-523 CAQESLSAGNYDDLK
+523 LK
-538 RVLPHLTQQQRDEVD
+538 RILPHLTQQQRDEVD

-560 RACYSALD
+560 RERYSALD

-830 DWTDIIQLRTR
+830 DWIDIIQLRTR

-854 RTSGTGTGEETWRDI
+854 RTSGTGAGEETWRDI

>member
-84 CRFGIAY
+84 CRFGITY
-91 VEDPETGR
+91 VEDPKTGR

-213 AALQS
+213 AALRS

-286 QDLLEGIQ
+286 QDLLEGIH
-294 KFLRREPDDD
+294 KFLRREPDDG

-363 DLGRAGKPL
+363 DLGRTGKPL
-372 ETSPNYRKAV
+372 EASSNYRKAV
-382 RFADPELKKLLEN
+382 RFADPELKKLLEG

-423 QKTPTR
+423 QKTPTK

-437 KTGYAGMILL
+437 KTGSLGVILL
-447 MVLGFLLVVGML
+447 VLLGLMLLGVLLGSPSSSTP
-459 SSSPSSTESGASP
+459 SSSPESSAPP

-478 ETLSR
+478 EEMSQ
-483 LYADASVLM
+483 LYADAIQLV
-492 EQGSYASAMER
+492 EQGSYDE
-503 FLALGDYEDAA
+503 
-514 ERAASCAWS
+514 
-523 CAQESLSAGNYDDLK
+523 LK
-538 RVLPHLTQQQRDEVD
+538 RILPHLTQQQRAEVD

-560 RACYSALD
+560 RERYSALD

-582 AEARTLHFS
+582 AEARSLHFS

-602 SGNLV
+602 SGDLV
-607 ATLPFTGE
+607 AALPFTGG

-626 SSFYFEGA
+626 SSFYLEGA

-657 FEAGAFSPGF
+657 FEAGTFSPGF
-667 QSELSQWRDT
+667 QAELSQWRDT

-686 LLGLRRD
+686 LLGRRTD

-702 NGSDGS
+702 DGSDSS
-708 IREAVSGWSRVVGL
+708 IREAVSSWSRVAGL
-722 YAAGEHA
+722 YAAGDHA

-734 TDGTV
+734 ADGTV

-766 TSVLGILP
+766 TSVLGILL

-854 RTSGTGTGEETWRDI
+854 RTSGTGAGEETWRDI

>member
-84 CRFGIAY
+84 CRFGITY
-91 VEDPETGR
+91 VEDPKTGR

-213 AALQS
+213 AALRS

-286 QDLLEGIQ
+286 QDLLEGIH
-294 KFLRREPDDD
+294 KFLRREPDDG

-363 DLGRAGKPL
+363 DLGHTGKPL
-372 ETSPNYRKAV
+372 EASSNYRKAV
-382 RFADPELKKLLEN
+382 RFADPELKKLLEG

-416 VAQNAAP
+416 VAQNASP
-423 QKTPTR
+423 QKTPTK

-437 KTGYAGMILL
+437 KTGSLGVILL
-447 MVLGFLLVVGML
+447 VLLGLMLLGVLLGSPSSSTP
-459 SSSPSSTESGASP
+459 SSSPESSAPP

-478 ETLSR
+478 EEMSQ
-483 LYADASVLM
+483 LYADAIQLV
-492 EQGSYASAMER
+492 EQGSYDE
-503 FLALGDYEDAA
+503 
-514 ERAASCAWS
+514 
-523 CAQESLSAGNYDDLK
+523 LK
-538 RVLPHLTQQQRDEVD
+538 RILPHLTQQQRAEVD

-560 RACYSALD
+560 RERYSALD

-582 AEARTLHFS
+582 AEARSLHFS

-602 SGNLV
+602 SGDLV
-607 ATLPFTGE
+607 AALPFTGG

-626 SSFYFEGA
+626 SSFYLEGA
-634 QSISLF
+634 QSILLF

-657 FEAGAFSPGF
+657 FEAGTFSPGF
-667 QSELSQWRDT
+667 QAELSQWRDT

-686 LLGLRRD
+686 LLGRRTD

-702 NGSDGS
+702 DGSDSS
-708 IREAVSGWSRVVGL
+708 IREAVSSWSRVAGL
-722 YAAGEHA
+722 YAAGDHA

-734 TDGTV
+734 ADGTV

-766 TSVLGILP
+766 TSVLGILL

-830 DWTDIIQLRTR
+830 DWIDIIQLRTR

-854 RTSGTGTGEETWRDI
+854 RTSGTGAGEETWRDI

>member
-84 CRFGIAY
+84 CRFGITY
-91 VEDPETGR
+91 VEDPKTGH

-121 ITWADGEAKAVYQAE
+121 ITWADGEAKAVYQVE

-213 AALQS
+213 AALRS

-294 KFLRREPDDD
+294 KFLRREPDDG

-363 DLGRAGKPL
+363 DLGRTGKPL
-372 ETSPNYRKAV
+372 EASSNYRKAV
-382 RFADPELKKLLEN
+382 RFADPELKKLLEG

-423 QKTPTR
+423 QKTPTK

-437 KTGYAGMILL
+437 KTGSLGVILL
-447 MVLGFLLVVGML
+447 VLLGLMLLGVLLGSPSSSTP
-459 SSSPSSTESGASP
+459 SSSPESSAPP

-478 ETLSR
+478 EEMSQ
-483 LYADASVLM
+483 LYADAIQLV
-492 EQGSYASAMER
+492 EQGSYDE
-503 FLALGDYEDAA
+503 
-514 ERAASCAWS
+514 
-523 CAQESLSAGNYDDLK
+523 LK
-538 RVLPHLTQQQRDEVD
+538 RILPHLTQQQRAEVD

-560 RACYSALD
+560 RERYSALD

-582 AEARTLHFS
+582 AEARSLHFS

-602 SGNLV
+602 SGDLV
-607 ATLPFTGE
+607 AALPFTGG

-626 SSFYFEGA
+626 SSFYLEGA

-657 FEAGAFSPGF
+657 FEAGTFSPGF
-667 QSELSQWRDT
+667 QAELSQWRDT

-686 LLGLRRD
+686 LLGRRTD

-702 NGSDGS
+702 DGSDSS
-708 IREAVSGWSRVVGL
+708 IREAVSSWSRVAGL
-722 YAAGEHA
+722 YAAGDHA

-734 TDGTV
+734 ADGTV

-766 TSVLGILP
+766 TSVLGILL

-830 DWTDIIQLRTR
+830 DWIDIIQLRTR

-854 RTSGTGTGEETWRDI
+854 RTSGTGAGEETWRDI

>member
-84 CRFGIAY
+84 CRFGITY
-91 VEDPETGR
+91 VEDPKTGR

-213 AALQS
+213 AALRS

-294 KFLRREPDDD
+294 KFLRREPDDG

-363 DLGRAGKPL
+363 DLGRTGKPL
-372 ETSPNYRKAV
+372 EASSNYRKAV
-382 RFADPELKKLLEN
+382 RFADPELKKLLEG

-423 QKTPTR
+423 QKTPTK

-437 KTGYAGMILL
+437 KTGSLGVILL
-447 MVLGFLLVVGML
+447 VLLGLMLLGVLLGSPSSSTP
-459 SSSPSSTESGASP
+459 SSSPESSAPP

-478 ETLSR
+478 EEMSQ
-483 LYADASVLM
+483 LYADAIQLV
-492 EQGSYASAMER
+492 EQGSYDE
-503 FLALGDYEDAA
+503 
-514 ERAASCAWS
+514 
-523 CAQESLSAGNYDDLK
+523 LK
-538 RVLPHLTQQQRDEVD
+538 RILPHLTQQQRAEVD

-560 RACYSALD
+560 RERYSALD

-582 AEARTLHFS
+582 AEARSLHFS

-602 SGNLV
+602 SGDLV
-607 ATLPFTGE
+607 AALPFTGG

-626 SSFYFEGA
+626 SSFYLEGA

-657 FEAGAFSPGF
+657 FEAGTFSPGF
-667 QSELSQWRDT
+667 QAELSQWRDT

-686 LLGLRRD
+686 LLGRRTD

-702 NGSDGS
+702 DGSDSS
-708 IREAVSGWSRVVGL
+708 IREAVSSWSRVAGL
-722 YAAGEHA
+722 YAAGDHA

-734 TDGTV
+734 ADGTV

-754 QWSGLYTIAVTD
+754 QWSGALYYRGD
-766 TSVLGILP
+766 RHLRSRH
-774 NGTLLSA
+774 SA
-781 GDDGWVRTLDTGS
+781 ERDPS
-794 DLARCISYSVSEGT
+794 
-808 IAGLRP
+808 LR
-814 DGTVAAYGLAG
+814 
-825 GSGTA
+825 
-830 DWTDIIQLRTR
+830 R
-841 PGVVYGLCRDGTV
+841 
-854 RTSGTGTGEETWRDI
+854 
-869 IFLLAS
+869 
-875 PSGLL
+875 
-880 GIQNDGTLHISG
+880 
-892 DFPAALQSSVS
+892 
-903 AAHIW
+903 

>member
-84 CRFGIAY
+84 CRFGITY
-91 VEDPETGR
+91 VEDPKTGR

-213 AALQS
+213 AALRS

-294 KFLRREPDDD
+294 KFLRREPDDG

-363 DLGRAGKPL
+363 DLGHTGKPL
-372 ETSPNYRKAV
+372 EASSNYRKAV
-382 RFADPELKKLLEN
+382 RFADPELKKLLEG

-423 QKTPTR
+423 QKTPTK

-437 KTGYAGMILL
+437 KTGSLGVILL
-447 MVLGFLLVVGML
+447 VLLGLMLLGVLLGSPSSSTP
-459 SSSPSSTESGASP
+459 SSSPESSAPP

-478 ETLSR
+478 EEMSQ
-483 LYADASVLM
+483 LYADAIQLV
-492 EQGSYASAMER
+492 EQGSYDE
-503 FLALGDYEDAA
+503 
-514 ERAASCAWS
+514 
-523 CAQESLSAGNYDDLK
+523 LK
-538 RVLPHLTQQQRDEVD
+538 RILPHLTQQQRDEVD

-560 RACYSALD
+560 RERYSALD

-830 DWTDIIQLRTR
+830 DWIDIIQLRTR

-854 RTSGTGTGEETWRDI
+854 RTSGTGAGEETWRDI

>member
-213 AALQS
+213 AALRS

-224 VTTRAEYVNAPW
+224 VTTWAEYVNAPW

-286 QDLLEGIQ
+286 QDLLEGIH
-294 KFLRREPDDD
+294 KFLRREPDDG

-363 DLGRAGKPL
+363 DLGRTGKPL
-372 ETSPNYRKAV
+372 EASSNYRKAV
-382 RFADPELKKLLEN
+382 RFADPELKKLLEG

-423 QKTPTR
+423 QKTPTK

-437 KTGYAGMILL
+437 KTGSLGVILL
-447 MVLGFLLVVGML
+447 VLLGLMLLGVLLGSPSSSTP
-459 SSSPSSTESGASP
+459 SSSPESSAPP

-478 ETLSR
+478 EEMSQ
-483 LYADASVLM
+483 LYADAIQLV
-492 EQGSYASAMER
+492 EQGSYDE
-503 FLALGDYEDAA
+503 
-514 ERAASCAWS
+514 
-523 CAQESLSAGNYDDLK
+523 LK
-538 RVLPHLTQQQRDEVD
+538 RILPHLTQQQRAEVD

-560 RACYSALD
+560 RERYSALD

-582 AEARTLHFS
+582 AEARSLHFS

-602 SGNLV
+602 SGDLV
-607 ATLPFTGE
+607 AALPFTGG

-626 SSFYFEGA
+626 SSFYLEGA

-657 FEAGAFSPGF
+657 FEAGTFSPGF
-667 QSELSQWRDT
+667 QAELSQWRDT

-686 LLGLRRD
+686 LLGRRTD

-702 NGSDGS
+702 DGSDSS
-708 IREAVSGWSRVVGL
+708 IREAVSSWSRVAGL
-722 YAAGEHA
+722 YAAGDHA

-734 TDGTV
+734 ADGTV

-766 TSVLGILP
+766 TSVLGILL

-830 DWTDIIQLRTR
+830 DWIDIIQLRTR

-854 RTSGTGTGEETWRDI
+854 RTSGTGAGEETWRDI

>member
-84 CRFGIAY
+84 CRFGITY
-91 VEDPETGR
+91 VEDPKTGH

-213 AALQS
+213 AALRS

-294 KFLRREPDDD
+294 KFLRREPDDG

-363 DLGRAGKPL
+363 DLGHTGKPL
-372 ETSPNYRKAV
+372 EASSNYRKAV
-382 RFADPELKKLLEN
+382 RFADPELKKLLEG

-423 QKTPTR
+423 QKTPTK

-437 KTGYAGMILL
+437 KTGSLGVILL
-447 MVLGFLLVVGML
+447 VLLGLMLLGVLLGSPSSSTP
-459 SSSPSSTESGASP
+459 SSSPESSAPP

-478 ETLSR
+478 EEMSQ
-483 LYADASVLM
+483 LYADAIQLV
-492 EQGSYASAMER
+492 EQGSYDE
-503 FLALGDYEDAA
+503 
-514 ERAASCAWS
+514 
-523 CAQESLSAGNYDDLK
+523 LK
-538 RVLPHLTQQQRDEVD
+538 RILPHLTQQQRAEVD

-560 RACYSALD
+560 RERYSALD
-568 FSAAFSISGLILDN
+568 SSAAFSISGLILDN
-582 AEARTLHFS
+582 AEARSLHFS

-602 SGNLV
+602 SGDLV
-607 ATLPFTGE
+607 AALPFTGG

-626 SSFYFEGA
+626 SSFYLEGA

-657 FEAGAFSPGF
+657 FEAGTFSPGF
-667 QSELSQWRDT
+667 QAELSQWRDT

-686 LLGLRRD
+686 LLGRRTD

-702 NGSDGS
+702 DGSDSS
-708 IREAVSGWSRVVGL
+708 IREAVSSWSRVAGL
-722 YAAGEHA
+722 YAAGDHA

-734 TDGTV
+734 ADGTV

-766 TSVLGILP
+766 TSVLGILL

-830 DWTDIIQLRTR
+830 DWIDIIQLRTR

-854 RTSGTGTGEETWRDI
+854 RTSGTGAGEETWRDI

>member
-35 VTGSTQVA
+35 VTGSMQVA

-70 ANPRDAEAHWGMVL
+70 ANPRDAEAHWGIVL
-84 CRFGIAY
+84 CRFGITY
-91 VEDPETGR
+91 VEDPKTGR

-213 AALQS
+213 AALRS

-286 QDLLEGIQ
+286 QDLLEGIH
-294 KFLRREPDDD
+294 KFLRREPDDG

-363 DLGRAGKPL
+363 DLGRTGKPL
-372 ETSPNYRKAV
+372 EASSNYRKAV
-382 RFADPELKKLLEN
+382 RFADPELKKLLEG

-423 QKTPTR
+423 QKTPTK

-437 KTGYAGMILL
+437 KTGSLGVILL
-447 MVLGFLLVVGML
+447 VLLGLMLLGVLLGSPSSSTP
-459 SSSPSSTESGASP
+459 SSSPESSAPP

-478 ETLSR
+478 EEMSQ
-483 LYADASVLM
+483 LYADAIQLV
-492 EQGSYASAMER
+492 EQGSYDE
-503 FLALGDYEDAA
+503 
-514 ERAASCAWS
+514 
-523 CAQESLSAGNYDDLK
+523 LK
-538 RVLPHLTQQQRDEVD
+538 RILPHLTQQQRAEVD

-560 RACYSALD
+560 RERYSALD

-582 AEARTLHFS
+582 AEARSLHFS

-602 SGNLV
+602 SGDLV
-607 ATLPFTGE
+607 AALPFTGG

-626 SSFYFEGA
+626 SSFYLEGA

-657 FEAGAFSPGF
+657 FEAGTFSPGF
-667 QSELSQWRDT
+667 QAELSQWRDT

-686 LLGLRRD
+686 LLGRRTD

-702 NGSDGS
+702 DGSDSS
-708 IREAVSGWSRVVGL
+708 IREAVSSWSRVAGL
-722 YAAGEHA
+722 YAAGDHA

-734 TDGTV
+734 ADGTV

-766 TSVLGILP
+766 TSVLGILL

-830 DWTDIIQLRTR
+830 DWIDIIQLRTR

-854 RTSGTGTGEETWRDI
+854 RTSGTGAGEETWRDI